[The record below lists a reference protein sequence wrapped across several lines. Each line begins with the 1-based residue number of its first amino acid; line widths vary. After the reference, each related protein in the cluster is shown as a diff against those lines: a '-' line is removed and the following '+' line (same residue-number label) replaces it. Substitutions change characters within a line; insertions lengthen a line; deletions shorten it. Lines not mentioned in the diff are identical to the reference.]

1 MNDYCNG
8 IAYASGYF
16 SNEDGK
22 QYLVVR
28 NLDSW
33 YVKTIETESKYKA
46 YESKYNIG
54 RDGKS
59 QWVIKARDISDIPEL
74 SEIINC
80 NDFCRAYIE
89 IHGLID
95 LATAK
100 DKKGNYFKKPRLRI
114 YGTEEIISF
123 LNKCLPA
130 NEKKV
135 QRISNVVDNIYIG
148 KTCVLYYQSV
158 KEIVSIL
165 QWINGN
171 PRNERI
177 WDKWK
182 EIIDIK

>member
-59 QWVIKARDISDIPEL
+59 QWVIKARDISDIPE
-74 SEIINC
+74 
-80 NDFCRAYIE
+80 
-89 IHGLID
+89 
-95 LATAK
+95 
-100 DKKGNYFKKPRLRI
+100 
-114 YGTEEIISF
+114 
-123 LNKCLPA
+123 
-130 NEKKV
+130 
-135 QRISNVVDNIYIG
+135 
-148 KTCVLYYQSV
+148 
-158 KEIVSIL
+158 
-165 QWINGN
+165 
-171 PRNERI
+171 
-177 WDKWK
+177 
-182 EIIDIK
+182 